1 MERLIDFAISLS
13 KRSDLA
19 SEIFAELV
27 EK

>member
-1 MERLIDFAISLS
+1 MESLIDFAISLS

-19 SEIFAELV
+19 SEVFAELV